1 MKSKYI
7 LFIFSIFFVTEI
19 GWANQTL
26 KCISTDYRLNA
37 SHYTKSWGKGWVP
50 ESFNILIKPDGI
62 TVLGKK
68 ATVTTNS
75 ENKLK
80 FYLKTKHKT
89 QTYTIRKFIYFK
101 SSGKFNVSFTLPGG
115 YADPGDIWGKCSV
128 D

>member
-1 MKSKYI
+1 MKKLC
-7 LFIFSIFFVTEI
+7 LFFTVLLLTISQNSY
-19 GWANQTL
+19 ANQIL
-26 KCISTDYRLNA
+26 KCISTDYQLNG
-37 SHYTKSWGKGWVP
+37 YKKSWGISWVP

-68 ATVTTNS
+68 AIVTKNS

-89 QTYTIRKFIYFK
+89 QTYTIQKFIYFK